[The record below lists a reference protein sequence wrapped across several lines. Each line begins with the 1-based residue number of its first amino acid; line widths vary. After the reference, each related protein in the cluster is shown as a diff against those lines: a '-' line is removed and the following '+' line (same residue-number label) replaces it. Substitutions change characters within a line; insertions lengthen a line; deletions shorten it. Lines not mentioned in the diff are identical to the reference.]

1 MKEKMNAQ
9 QPEKERKKATTKSHE
24 SGFSY
29 TFNGSTL
36 NVFVTTLP
44 NNTKETIDPEKHREF
59 ILIFNYA
66 SPRISP
72 TLHHEVK
79 YQPLDNPILDLVYPN
94 QPNSIFMQQIYIKH
108 LKKLNPG

>member
-1 MKEKMNAQ
+1 MNAQ

-44 NNTKETIDPEKHREF
+44 NNTKETIDPEKHRELYHMF
-59 ILIFNYA
+59 MIKIFATDLIF
-66 SPRISP
+66 
-72 TLHHEVK
+72 
-79 YQPLDNPILDLVYPN
+79 
-94 QPNSIFMQQIYIKH
+94 
-108 LKKLNPG
+108 

>member
-44 NNTKETIDPEKHREF
+44 NNTKETIDPEKHCKF
-59 ILIFNYA
+59 Y
-66 SPRISP
+66 
-72 TLHHEVK
+72 
-79 YQPLDNPILDLVYPN
+79 
-94 QPNSIFMQQIYIKH
+94 H
-108 LKKLNPG
+108 LFVN

>member
-1 MKEKMNAQ
+1 MKEKMNAL
-9 QPEKERKKATTKSHE
+9 QPEKERKKVTTKSHE

-59 ILIFNYA
+59 ISTILNE
-66 SPRISP
+66 
-72 TLHHEVK
+72 TL
-79 YQPLDNPILDLVYPN
+79 
-94 QPNSIFMQQIYIKH
+94 F
-108 LKKLNPG
+108 G